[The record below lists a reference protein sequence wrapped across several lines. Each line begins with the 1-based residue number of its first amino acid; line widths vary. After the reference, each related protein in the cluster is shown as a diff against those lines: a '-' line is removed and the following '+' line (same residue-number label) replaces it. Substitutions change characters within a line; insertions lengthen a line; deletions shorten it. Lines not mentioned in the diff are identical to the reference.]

1 MSFIAK
7 ILSETPSTRTGSAP
21 GKFYGTAKKH
31 KIPIHGTINDLP
43 LRPIISNIATAS
55 YQLAKYLAK
64 LLSPLSTSEYP
75 VAKNTEFINHVKRM
89 NIPKDHSFISF
100 DVKSLFTYV
109 PLDFTINVILR
120 RIYNENEIHTNIKR
134 SEMKELL
141 LLCTKNIHFT
151 FNNDIYQQ
159 CHGVAV
165 GSPMGTV
172 IAGIFMVE
180 LERTLLPRLTEYMTP
195 WKRYVDDTIATGKL
209 TSIDH
214 VLMILNTFHKNI
226 KFTYELEINKKIS
239 FLDVLLIRKNDTLE
253 TTIYR
258 KSTNNGVYLHWD
270 SFAPKNWKRSTLR
283 SILTRAYKICSTKE
297 LLDEELK
304 RIEREFIEIDGYPKW
319 IVNQLKEECKLVN
332 E

>member
-1 MSFIAK
+1 M
-7 ILSETPSTRTGSAP
+7 
-21 GKFYGTAKKH
+21 KK
-31 KIPIHGTINDLP
+31 
-43 LRPIISNIATAS
+43 
-55 YQLAKYLAK
+55 
-64 LLSPLSTSEYP
+64 
-75 VAKNTEFINHVKRM
+75 
-89 NIPKDHSFISF
+89 
-100 DVKSLFTYV
+100 
-109 PLDFTINVILR
+109 
-120 RIYNENEIHTNIKR
+120 
-134 SEMKELL
+134 LL
-141 LLCTKNIHFT
+141 LLCTKDVHFT
-151 FNNDIYQQ
+151 SNNDIYQQ
-159 CHGVAV
+159 CDGVTME
-165 GSPMGTV
+165 SPLGPV
-172 IAGIFMVE
+172 IAEIFMVK

-195 WKRYVDDTIATGKL
+195 WKRYVDNTIAKIKL
-209 TSIDH
+209 N

-319 IVNQLKEECKLVN
+319 IVNQLKEECKLGN

>member
-1 MSFIAK
+1 MK
-7 ILSETPSTRTGSAP
+7 IYPNGSAP
-21 GKFYGTAKKH
+21 GKFYGTTKKH
-31 KIPIHGTINDLP
+31 KVPVNGTINDLP
-43 LRPIISNIATAS
+43 LRPIISNIGTAS
-55 YQLAKYLAK
+55 YQLANYLAK
-64 LLSPLSTSEYP
+64 LLSPLSTSEYT
-75 VAKNTEFINHVKRM
+75 VANNTEFINHVKRM

-195 WKRYVDDTIATGKL
+195 WKRYVDDTIATIKL

-253 TTIYR
+253 TAIYR
-258 KSTNNGVYLHWD
+258 NSTNNGVYLDWD
-270 SFAPKNWKRSTLR
+270 SFAPKYWKRSTLR
-283 SILTRAYKICSTKE
+283 SI
-297 LLDEELK
+297 
-304 RIEREFIEIDGYPKW
+304 
-319 IVNQLKEECKLVN
+319 
-332 E
+332 